1 MDQVSVF
8 VLRGVVFRVGS
19 RRVRERDEVFKLDE
33 AVAVLEIGRGILPGQ
48 VTQIRGFGS
57 FEKLHL
63 RISPAR
69 GHFSR
74 RFVDVCQRSDWVW
87 SRVPRDRRE
96 AVDVI
101 RELFLPVYERS
112 FDGFRNKLGDA
123 K

>member
-69 GHFSR
+69 GHFSL
-74 RFVDVCQRSDWVW
+74 SL
-87 SRVPRDRRE
+87 
-96 AVDVI
+96 I
-101 RELFLPVYERS
+101 HI
-112 FDGFRNKLGDA
+112 
-123 K
+123 